1 MEEGSVIIIEEL
13 AVHVHVYK
21 YICLCMCMCMCMI
34 MYVTSFVSCKAYT
47 CTVLSAYSHVL
58 LFK

>member
-1 MEEGSVIIIEEL
+1 MEEGSVIIIEQL

-21 YICLCMCMCMCMI
+21 YICLCMCMI
-34 MYVTSFVSCKAYT
+34 MYVTSFLSCKAYT
-47 CTVLSAYSHVL
+47 CTVPSAYSHVL